1 GIRAGRGRRRRHVLP
16 GPLAIRPHRRRR
28 GDSPG
33 ARGQPGQGGP
43 MTLRLVKRLVRTVF
57 DRFLLMPIGALI
69 ALIWANTASESYFVF
84 AHRLSFAV
92 NEIGMAF
99 FFALMAQEVAEA
111 VMPGGALQTWRR
123 WSLAIVGALGGMA
136 GAVAVYLGLLR

>member
-1 GIRAGRGRRRRHVLP
+1 MTYRSFTRLGRKL
-16 GPLAIRPHRRRR
+16 I
-28 GDSPG
+28 
-33 ARGQPGQGGP
+33 
-43 MTLRLVKRLVRTVF
+43 
-57 DRFLLMPIGALI
+57 DRFLLMPIGAVI
-69 ALIWANTASESYFVF
+69 ALVWANTASESYFVF

-92 NEIGMAF
+92 NEVGMAF

-136 GAVAVYLGLLR
+136 GAVAVYLGLLRLNYVYTMRPAWPVALAVDAAVAYYVLKTI